1 MSNKKAPA
9 EKWPVLSGEYVTGDP
24 ESAVAVVTLG
34 SHMGNMPVEA
44 GAAISGSLHTENL
57 GIEKIV
63 ANTISNPNIR
73 FLVICG
79 AEVQGHITGQTIK
92 AVHENGVDP
101 KDDMKII
108 GSEGAIPY
116 LSNIPEDAV
125 QRFRDQLEI
134 VDLVDIEDPATIQS
148 KIEGCLVND
157 AGAYEE
163 ETGIIPLLKNQ
174 KDFNLAT
181 ENSQIAECA
190 EEG

>member
-9 EKWPVLSGEYVTGDP
+9 ENWPVMSGEYTTGDP

-34 SHMGNMPVEA
+34 SHLEDMPVAA

-57 GIEKIV
+57 GIERVI

-73 FLVICG
+73 FLVVCG

-92 AVHENGVDP
+92 AVHKNGVDS
-101 KDDMKII
+101 DMKVI

-116 LSNIPEDAV
+116 LDNINGDAV
-125 QRFRDQLEI
+125 QRFQDQLEI
-134 VDLVDIEDPATIQS
+134 VDLVDVEDPATIQS

-163 ETGIIPLLKNQ
+163 ETSVIPLLRKH
-174 KDFNLAT
+174 KDLNIIIEDA
-181 ENSQIAECA
+181 QVAECA
-190 EEG
+190 E

>member
-1 MSNKKAPA
+1 MVIKKTPA

-34 SHMGNMPVEA
+34 SHMGNMPVKA

-57 GIEKIV
+57 GIEKII

-73 FLVICG
+73 FLVVCG

-101 KDDMKII
+101 ENDLKII

-116 LSNIPEDAV
+116 LSNITEDAV

-134 VDLVDIEDPATIQS
+134 VDLVDVEDLATIQS

-157 AGAYEE
+157 VGAYEE
-163 ETGIIPLLKNQ
+163 ETGVIPLLKNQ
-174 KDFNLAT
+174 KGSNLSA
-181 ENSQIAECA
+181 EDVQVAECA